1 MRQSFPIR
9 WPESNGW
16 LALSGSPG
24 PRSEIRAQA
33 LSRAN
38 ANGVIA
44 CVSLAD
50 DMGDDLMDD
59 LAELGAPTGYLV
71 DLQEGDSSEIYER
84 LSTAS
89 MIVIEPGQD
98 ILRLKR
104 LMSQTAVHALKE
116 ALDRRALVLFE
127 GLAATLAGEYLA
139 LPGGDLTKGLKFVHN
154 ACIAVNASSAMKTP
168 AAQTIHRAHP
178 KAVLIAI
185 ARGAALALGPN
196 QRIETWGQP
205 QITFALGRPAEIS
218 SENS

>member
-1 MRQSFPIR
+1 MRQPFPIR

-16 LALSGSPG
+16 LVLSGSPD
-24 PRSEIRAQA
+24 PRSDIRAQA

-38 ANGVIA
+38 ASGVIA
-44 CVSLAD
+44 CISLSND
-50 DMGDDLMDD
+50 LGDELMDD

-98 ILRLKR
+98 IQRLKR

-127 GLAATLAGEYLA
+127 GLAAALAGEYLA
-139 LPGGDLTKGLKFVHN
+139 QPGGDLTKGLKFVRN
-154 ACIAVNASSAMKTP
+154 ACIAVNASSAVKSA
-168 AAQTIHRAHP
+168 AAQKIHRAQP

-185 ARGAALALGPN
+185 DRGAALALGPN

-205 QITFALGRPAEIS
+205 QIAFALGSPAEIS
-218 SENS
+218 SKNT